1 MSPLHLAAKH
11 GHLEVVRV
19 LAENGANVEA
29 PNFFNQTP
37 VLTASSTGHENIAQY
52 LLGKIEK
59 K

>member
-1 MSPLHLAAKH
+1 
-11 GHLEVVRV
+11 V